1 MDKRIEKAIESVS
14 PARAVA
20 ILTNYANSLEDH
32 ARAFA
37 HAHKAGVEWAD
48 YAELCALGALE
59 ANKPIIKAI
68 RVVVETDND
77 IENPA
82 EYGGWKVASFN
93 RRHIAYQ
100 DPDRWFEGGEP
111 IDGAAF
117 DEGRAFKLAYYEH
130 GLCQWSLSGE
140 GPRCRFDTVDCA
152 GVLYYDG
159 ADDGLPD
166 GYEAR
171 EKAARAFLV
180 VYTDWCNGAG
190 LGYRIELIDDMGDA
204 KEADSCWGFYDSD
217 ADHMCGEIASAV
229 LALLKEHPGATVEY
243 GGELGSDYR
252 HKIGDAMMATKCA
265 ELPSDV

>member
-1 MDKRIEKAIESVS
+1 MDKRIEEAIASVS
-14 PARAVA
+14 QARAVA
-20 ILTNYANSLEDH
+20 ILTRYASSLEDH
-32 ARAFA
+32 ARDFA

-68 RVVVETDND
+68 RVVVETDGD

-100 DPDRWFEGGEP
+100 DPDRWFDGGEP

-171 EKAARAFLV
+171 EKAARAFLIP
-180 VYTDWCNGAG
+180 YTDWCNGAG
-190 LGYRIELIDDMGDA
+190 RGYRIELIDDMGDNSR
-204 KEADSCWGFYDSD
+204 EADSRCGFYNSD
-217 ADHMCGEIASAV
+217 ADFMCDQIAANV
-229 LALLKEHPGATVEY
+229 RLLAKEHPGAAVEY
-243 GGELGSDYR
+243 DGELGADYR
-252 HKIGDAMMATKCA
+252 YKIGNRVAI
-265 ELPSDV
+265 LG